1 VNIMQRNS
9 LGYKTIDGVQCDI
22 NEAHTDDI
30 GAFSAAAVPTP
41 APPPAP
47 GFTYPSTDDMIKQI
61 WEQMFGPQSQGW
73 AALFGTTGGRGKFTV
88 EAIAD
93 LHKQLP

>member
-1 VNIMQRNS
+1 
-9 LGYKTIDGVQCDI
+9 
-22 NEAHTDDI
+22 
-30 GAFSAAAVPTP
+30 
-41 APPPAP
+41 
-47 GFTYPSTDDMIKQI
+47 MIKQI

-73 AALFGTTGGRGKFTV
+73 GALFGTTGDRGKFTV